1 MPKTLQIVPKKTKTR
16 VFFQCFFVLLSIK
29 LSNIM
34 RKRTNKTQLIMETKD
49 KEIII
54 RTVESAI
61 DMRKFVRFNWELYKD
76 CPYAV
81 PDFLEDTLDTFN
93 PKKNPALKFC
103 EVQCFMAFRGKKLV
117 GRIAAII
124 NKRANEHWK
133 RHHVRFGWIDFINDI
148 EVSKALLETVEHWGR
163 KRGMDTIVGPLGFTD
178 MDLEGMLTDGYD
190 QLSTMNSIYN
200 YPYYPEHMRKLGYE
214 KEVGWVERKV
224 IVPKEGHEANI
235 EKYFK
240 IAELVKK
247 RYGFRLRKF
256 KNKKEIREGGY
267 IQKVLDVVNRS
278 YANLYG
284 YCELDPEQ
292 METYADQYL
301 QYLDKRYL
309 SVVETAE
316 GEVIGMGICITS
328 LSRAIQKAK
337 AKLFPFGWWHMAKA
351 LWFNRHP
358 QVLDMLLVGVVPEYQ
373 DKGANA
379 LIFADIIPQ
388 TVKDG
393 YEWAETHHQLEDNA
407 PSQMQWKNL
416 ECTIHKK
423 RCAFRK
429 KI

>member
-1 MPKTLQIVPKKTKTR
+1 MKNDNTDIV
-16 VFFQCFFVLLSIK
+16 
-29 LSNIM
+29 
-34 RKRTNKTQLIMETKD
+34 
-49 KEIII
+49 I
-54 RTVESAI
+54 RTASTKSE
-61 DMRKFVRFNWELYKD
+61 MKKFVRFNWELYKD

-103 EVQCFMAFRGKKLV
+103 EVQCFTAHIGDRMV
-117 GRIAAII
+117 GRVAAII
-124 NKRANEHWK
+124 NHRANEHWK
-133 RHHVRFGWIDFINDI
+133 EKHVRFGWIDFIDDI
-148 EVSKALLETVEHWGR
+148 RVTKALLDTVEKWGR
-163 KRGMDTIVGPLGFTD
+163 ERGMDTIVGPLGFTD
-178 MDLEGMLTDGYD
+178 MDLEGMLTDGFD

-224 IVPKEGHEANI
+224 FVPKKGHEAQI

-240 IAELVKK
+240 IAEMVKK

-256 KNKKEIREGGY
+256 NSKKEIREGGY

-351 LWFNRHP
+351 LWFNKHP

-379 LIFADIIPQ
+379 LIFADIIPLTIQ
-388 TVKDG
+388 DN

-407 PSQMQWKNL
+407 ASQSQWKYL
-416 ECTIHKK
+416 ECEIHKR
-423 RCAFRK
+423 RCAFK
-429 KI
+429 KAL

>member
-1 MPKTLQIVPKKTKTR
+1 MKENATAGVI
-16 VFFQCFFVLLSIK
+16 IK
-29 LSNIM
+29 PV
-34 RKRTNKTQLIMETKD
+34 TTA
-49 KEIII
+49 KE
-54 RTVESAI
+54 
-61 DMRKFVRFNWELYKD
+61 MKQFVRFNWEMYKD

-103 EVQCFMAFRGKKLV
+103 DVACFLAWRDGKIV
-117 GRIAAII
+117 GRVAAII
-124 NKRANEHWK
+124 NHRANEHWK
-133 RHHVRFGWIDFINDI
+133 ERHVRFGWIDFIDDI
-148 EVSKALLETVEHWGR
+148 SVTKALLDTVEQWGR
-163 KRGMDTIVGPLGFTD
+163 ERGMDAIVGPLGFTD
-178 MDLEGMLTDGYD
+178 MDLEGMLTDGFD

-200 YPYYPEHMRKLGYE
+200 YPYYPEHMRQLGYE

-224 IVPKEGHEANI
+224 LVPKGEHEASAQ
-235 EKYFK
+235 KYFK
-240 IAELVKK
+240 VAEMVKK

-267 IQKVLDVVNRS
+267 IPKVLNVVNKA

-284 YCELDPEQ
+284 YCELDAEQ
-292 METYADQYL
+292 METYAKQYL

-358 QVLDMLLVGVVPEYQ
+358 QVLDMLLVGVLPEYQ

-379 LIFADIIPQ
+379 LFFADIIPQ
-388 TVKDG
+388 AIKDD

-407 PSQMQWKNL
+407 ASQSQWKYL
-416 ECTIHKK
+416 DCIIHKR
-423 RCAFRK
+423 RCAFK
-429 KI
+429 KTL